1 MKPQVLAFVCLTA
14 LGFLAPAA
22 AQEISS
28 AYTKIDVRR
37 DCKHRPGKAVEDYG
51 DWRCKGY
58 AGAPMWLGAG
68 DQRMFVSFGPMAQD
82 EPAAEQ
88 TLAPFNDFY
97 KGVVEWRLAK
107 GKPFATI
114 IRWNVKRAADMENR
128 KVRGRALVVTRLPP
142 GAVCHVGY
150 VDALA
155 NANANELA
163 REIADKHAR
172 DFVCGKD
179 KPVVLGKVTPGEDF
193 FHTTP

>member
-1 MKPQVLAFVCLTA
+1 MKLQVLALVCLTA
-14 LGFLAPAA
+14 FGFLAPAA

-28 AYTKIDVRR
+28 AYVNIDVRR

-58 AGAPMWLGAG
+58 AGAPIWLGAG
-68 DQRMFVSFGPMAQD
+68 DQRMFVSFGPKAQA

-97 KGVVEWRLAK
+97 KGVVEWRLVK

-163 REIADKHAR
+163 REIADRHAR